1 MTSASSPE
9 QRANEDFEIRRL
21 SPEHDEARDD
31 FVRAHPRG
39 TVFHQSN
46 WRRTVNRVFHH
57 AGWDYGAWRDDEL
70 VGVLP
75 MMRIKALPRGENL
88 ISMPYA
94 VYGGALGQTPAVTE
108 ALLREGMAEA
118 RRLRVGRLELRSI
131 DSAPP
136 ALGLVESDL
145 YSTFVK
151 QLPQTP
157 DEVLAGMPKKSR
169 AEARKARN
177 KHRLQ
182 LVEGRWYVEDLA
194 RLFTLNKRQLGSP
207 SLPADFFRTLL
218 EELGDRVVVH
228 LVVRD
233 REPLMGIMSFLDG
246 DTLIAYYSGTAPD
259 ADRNF
264 SASNFAYMALQEW
277 SVEQGF
283 RVFDFCRSRR
293 DSGAYSFKLHQ
304 GFEAIPLH
312 YSYCLVTKQG
322 LPALT
327 PSNPRTALLRR
338 TWSRLPLPVVQRLSP
353 MLARY
358 LA

>member
-1 MTSASSPE
+1 MTTGTPRQVA
-9 QRANEDFEIRRL
+9 QDQDFEIRRL
-21 SPEHDEARDD
+21 SPEHDEARDE
-31 FVRAHPRG
+31 FVRGHERG
-39 TVFHQSN
+39 TVFHQSH

-57 AGWDYGAWRDDEL
+57 AGWDFGAWRDDQL

-75 MMRIKALPRGENL
+75 LMRIKSLPRGENL

-94 VYGGALGQTPAVTE
+94 VYGGALGQSSQITE
-108 ALLREGMAEA
+108 ALLREGIAAA
-118 RRLRVGRLELRSI
+118 RQLGVGRLELRSI
-131 DSAPP
+131 DAAPP

-145 YSTFVK
+145 YATFMK
-151 QLPQTP
+151 QLPETVE
-157 DEVLAGMPKKSR
+157 EVLAGMPKKAR
-169 AEARKARN
+169 AEARKARK
-177 KHRLQ
+177 KHGLQ
-182 LVEGRWYVEDLA
+182 LVDGRWYVEDLA

-228 LVVRD
+228 LVVHE

-259 ADRNF
+259 ADRNY

-277 SVEQGF
+277 SVEHGF
-283 RVFDFCRSRR
+283 KKFDFCRSRR
-293 DSGAYSFKLHQ
+293 DSGAFSFKQHQ
-304 GFEAIPLH
+304 GFEPTPLH
-312 YSYCLVTKQG
+312 YSYCMVKKQG